1 MFIGDSVKVIVSAGG
16 TGGHI
21 YPALAIINKLKE
33 RHKDLEVLYI
43 GTTDRMEKDLIPSLG
58 INYVGIEMKGLNRK
72 KPLKNFSV
80 IKSFRK
86 AIKDIEKIMKEFKPD
101 VVLGI
106 GGYIT
111 APVVLAAHKLKIKT
125 FIHEQNSIPGL
136 SNKLLKKKASVIGVS
151 LKESEKYF
159 KRSNVVF
166 TGNPRSEEA
175 YNAEPVDKK
184 KYGFHNDKK
193 LVLFVM
199 GSLGSYTVTN
209 VLIESIPKLG
219 TKDYEVLLITGK
231 RFLENYEG
239 IEIPKNVKMVPLIDD
254 MLNVLKKTDLIVTRA
269 GASTIAEITAVGVPA
284 IMIPSS
290 HVTHNHQEKNAE
302 VLEKNGSAVVI
313 KEKDLTSD
321 LMMNTIDSLINDDKK
336 LKEMSEASKLMGV
349 KDSATKIACIIE
361 DLVSGDNDG
370 KHNRVHRK
378 K

>member
-1 MFIGDSVKVIVSAGG
+1 MRIIVSAGG

-33 RHKDLEVLYI
+33 RNKDLEVLYI

-58 INYVGIEMKGLNRK
+58 IPYKGIEMKGLNRK
-72 KPLKNFSV
+72 KFLKNYQV
-80 IKSFRK
+80 IKSFRN
-86 AIKDIEKIMKEFKPD
+86 AIKEIKVIMKEFKPD

-111 APVVLAAHKLKIKT
+111 APVIIAAHKLGIKT

-136 SNKLLKKKASVIGVS
+136 SNKMLKRKASKIGVS
-151 LKESEKYF
+151 LEESLKYF
-159 KRSNVVF
+159 KHSNVEF

-175 YNAEPVDKK
+175 YEAKPVDKK
-184 KYGFHNDKK
+184 KYGFHEDKK
-193 LVLFVM
+193 LVVFVM

-209 VLIESIPKLG
+209 VIIESIPKIA

-231 RFLENYEG
+231 RFLENYDG
-239 IEIPKNVKMVPLIDD
+239 IKIPKNIKMVPLIDD

-284 IMIPSS
+284 IMIPSP

-313 KEKDLTSD
+313 RENELTSD
-321 LMMNTIDSLINDDKK
+321 KLMSTIDSLIKDDKK
-336 LKEMSEASKLMGV
+336 LKNMSESSKKLGV
-349 KDSATKIACIIE
+349 RDSATKIACIVE
-361 DLVSGDNDG
+361 DLVSGDNLC
-370 KHNRVHRK
+370 K